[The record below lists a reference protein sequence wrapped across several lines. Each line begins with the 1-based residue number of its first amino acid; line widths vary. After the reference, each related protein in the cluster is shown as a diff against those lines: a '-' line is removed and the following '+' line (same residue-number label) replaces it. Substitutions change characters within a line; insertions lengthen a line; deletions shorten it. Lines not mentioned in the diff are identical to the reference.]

1 LRWTTVA
8 TTVGYAGMGAVL
20 YATPLLADDAGSS
33 DLTGVLLAAMSL
45 GSLIGIAALM
55 RVPVARVSGAVAWG
69 TAGLGAMLGLTAFAP
84 HSLPY
89 AAAALLMCGVFEGI
103 VFGAVLAVRHRETP
117 AGARGRVHTVAA
129 SAKLAAFAGLLTLDG
144 RGALLLACAAQG
156 AALVLAGFANADR
169 TGRSTSRLLQTK
181 GPTDADEEGGEPAE
195 AQPPGARTRSTPG

>member
-1 LRWTTVA
+1 
-8 TTVGYAGMGAVL
+8 
-20 YATPLLADDAGSS
+20 
-33 DLTGVLLAAMSL
+33 MSL

-129 SAKLAAFAGLLTLDG
+129 SAKLAAFAAGLAVAGLLTLDG